1 MEQVLNL
8 LIIALALVGPPLIAF
23 YGTRMSAQPAALSVN
38 LLCQATLLGVV
49 ALVLALLIL
58 GARYSLSAI
67 GFQTPDLGTLL
78 WAASMAAFFI
88 FALGPVLMRLPRWLG
103 LSGFEATLSDL
114 SRLPVWYLIIAVLI
128 GGVAEEILYRGA
140 ALALLTSLFGDAYLA
155 AIVVVLA
162 FGLAHLP
169 LWGPGPALTTV
180 ISGAALTV
188 FFLWHGDLV
197 ANIIAHVATDFVGI
211 VLGPLRAA
219 LRRRE

>member
-1 MEQVLNL
+1 MEKTLDL
-8 LIIALALVGPPLIAF
+8 LIIGLALVGPPLIAF
-23 YGTRMSAQPAALSVN
+23 YGTRISARPAALSVN
-38 LLCQATLLGVV
+38 LLCQAMLLGLV

-58 GARYSLSAI
+58 GDRCSLRSI

-88 FALGPVLMRLPRWLG
+88 FALGPVLMRLPRWVG

-128 GGVAEEILYRGA
+128 GGAAEEILYRGA

-155 AIVVVLA
+155 AITVVLA